1 MCRCVVISTI
11 WYQPADIRSMA
22 AWEPVCRRLGRS
34 MSVSM
39 VYLMN
44 RRDSHRFVSVS
55 VSLSTSTVSTV
66 MCTTATYLRRLP
78 IETSGAVDYT
88 ALLVSVGSLR
98 NWSRG
103 VAADYAATDYNCIT
117 LLFFLCM
124 LPPCWSFWLLIT
136 NATMDMDQ
144 ELKHTVTSHALG
156 GLAGCQITS
165 RFYLKR
171 RSLEIF
177 WRASP

>member
-22 AWEPVCRRLGRS
+22 AWEPVCRRLGHS
-34 MSVSM
+34 MSVST

-44 RRDSHRFVSVS
+44 RRDSHRYVS
-55 VSLSTSTVSTV
+55 VSLSTVSTV

-103 VAADYAATDYNCIT
+103 VAADYAATDCT
-117 LLFFLCM
+117 LLFFLRM
-124 LPPCWSFWLLIT
+124 LPPYWRFFLLLIT

-144 ELKHTVTSHALG
+144 ELKRTMTSHALG

-165 RFYLKR
+165 RSYLKR
-171 RSLEIF
+171 RSLGLI